1 MGANPNKRDKRKTT
15 ALQQAKR
22 NGHEKVVEVLLKY
35 GAQMIEDPQDKK
47 RA

>member
-1 MGANPNKRDKRKTT
+1 MGANPNKKDKRKTT
-15 ALQQAKR
+15 SLQYAKR

-35 GAQMIEDPQDKK
+35 GAEMLDDPQDKK